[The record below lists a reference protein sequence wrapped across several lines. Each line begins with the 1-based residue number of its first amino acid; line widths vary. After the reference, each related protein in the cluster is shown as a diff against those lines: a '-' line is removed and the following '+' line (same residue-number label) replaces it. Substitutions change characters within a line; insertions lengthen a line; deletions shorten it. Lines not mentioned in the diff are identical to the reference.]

1 MEAYAASLGVSVD
14 AVRCAVPTDKL
25 CRKDGCSIVALGG
38 NFGFCGECRP
48 SWFPLKTPAASSSS
62 SSSSTSSSSSEP
74 QRGWMLLGPE
84 FMRASI
90 KSGTTCDCGNRQCVG
105 IGYGDLFAF
114 PTVEAHRQAWFT
126 AANMK
131 GPDGRKLTTKD
142 TTSNYNE
149 NPDSVLYGV
158 LALSERAS

>member
-1 MEAYAASLGVSVD
+1 MEAYAASLGASVD
-14 AVRCAVPTDKL
+14 AVRCALSTTNL

-38 NFGFCGECRP
+38 NFGFCGEFRP

-74 QRGWMLLGPE
+74 QRGWMFLGPE

-90 KSGTTCDCGNRQCVG
+90 KSGTACGNRQCVG